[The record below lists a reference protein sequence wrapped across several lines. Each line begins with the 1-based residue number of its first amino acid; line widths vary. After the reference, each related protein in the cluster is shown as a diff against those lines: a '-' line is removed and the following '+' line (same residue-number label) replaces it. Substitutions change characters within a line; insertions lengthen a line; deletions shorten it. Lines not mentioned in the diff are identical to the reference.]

1 MSVFGGVYLTNSGKS
16 LLAKAQT
23 GKMLK
28 FTRIAIGDGT
38 LAEEE
43 DIEELENLKR
53 EKLSLDIQALKKLE
67 NNNTKITFLLT
78 NGDIENGFYWKEL
91 GVIAKDPD
99 TQEEVLYCYA
109 NAGEKGEYIPTN
121 EEADILEEQININL
135 ITSNVENITA
145 VIDKSML
152 FVSETE
158 YNKTINMINNTK
170 SNKKKVYNIKIDTT
184 WTGTEAPYTKTIAV
198 QGMLA
203 TDIANLEP
211 IWSITLETRQTEKE
225 EYKKISMVTSEE
237 NSITLTCDED
247 IPTVSLNAR
256 LEVVY

>member
-1 MSVFGGVYLTNSGKS
+1 MSAFGGVYLTNSGKS

-23 GKMLK
+23 GKLLK

-38 LAEEE
+38 LTEEE
-43 DIEELENLKR
+43 DFENLESLKN

-67 NNNTKITFLLT
+67 NNNTKITFTLT
-78 NGDIENGFYWKEL
+78 NEDIENGFYWKEL

-109 NAGEKGEYIPTN
+109 NAGETGDYIPVEN
-121 EEADILEEQININL
+121 EADLLEEQVNINL
-135 ITSNVENITA
+135 ITSNAENITA
-145 VIDKSML
+145 VINESMV

-158 YNKTINMINNTK
+158 YNQTINMINSTK
-170 SNKKKVYNIKIDTT
+170 SNNKKVYNITMDTN
-184 WTGTEAPYTKTIAV
+184 WTGETAPYTKTIAV

-211 IWSITLETRQTEKE
+211 IWSTILATRQTEKE
-225 EYKKISMVTSEE
+225 EYNKISMVTSAE

-247 IPTVSLNAR
+247 KPTTSLNAR
-256 LEVVY
+256 IEVMY